1 MIVSGVFDLPW
12 WGYVL
17 VALALTHITI
27 AAVTIFL
34 HRHQAHR
41 GLELHPI
48 VSHFFRFWL
57 WLTTG
62 MITKEWVAIHRK
74 HHAKCETEDDPHS
87 PQVMGLNTILW
98 RGVEPYRKEA
108 QNQETLAKY
117 GVGVPDDWVE
127 RNLYAPHNTWGISAM
142 AVINVALFGIL
153 PGMLIFAVQMIWIPL
168 FAAGVIN
175 GIGHYWGYRNFAC
188 EDAST
193 NIVPWGILIGGEELH
208 NNHHAYGSSAR
219 LSNKWYEFD
228 IGWFYIRTLEI
239 VGLAKVKHVA
249 PTVRYTSAKPVCD
262 KETLQAIITHRYDVM
277 AKFVRTFRGVYL
289 AEMKKTVGSAAGQK
303 ASRIKRWL
311 HVDSNTLPDDEKAE
325 LNAVLKKS
333 TALNTIH
340 SMGQE
345 LTALWQRSTI
355 SQEQLVKHLDDWCKR
370 AESSDIAGL
379 RDFSRR
385 LRRYA

>member
-1 MIVSGVFDLPW
+1 MILSGVFDLPW
-12 WGYVL
+12 WGYAL
-17 VALALTHITI
+17 VALGVTHVTI

-41 GLELHPI
+41 GLELHPV

-62 MITKEWVAIHRK
+62 MITKEWVAVHRK
-74 HHAKCETEDDPHS
+74 HHAKCETEEDPHS
-87 PQVMGLNTILW
+87 PQIMGINQILW
-98 RGVEPYRKEA
+98 RGVQPYRKEA
-108 QNQETLAKY
+108 QNLETLSKY

-127 RNLYAPHNTWGISAM
+127 RNLYAPHNTWGISAL
-142 AVINVALFGIL
+142 AVINVLLFGVV
-153 PGMLIFAVQMIWIPL
+153 PGMIIFGIQMVWIPL

-228 IGWFYIRTLEI
+228 IGWLYIRTLEV

-249 PTVRYTSAKPVCD
+249 PTIRYAAPKPVCD

-277 AKFVRTFRGVYL
+277 AKFARTFGGMYL
-289 AEMKKTVGSAAGQK
+289 SEMQKTIGSAAGQK
-303 ASRIKRWL
+303 AARVKRWL

-325 LNAVLKKS
+325 LHAVLKKN
-333 TALNTIH
+333 TVLQTIH
-340 SMGQE
+340 GMGQE
-345 LTALWQRSTI
+345 LAALWQRSTI

-370 AESSDIAGL
+370 AESSDIASL

-385 LRRYA
+385 LRCYS